1 MKEDES
7 LIFSADE
14 ERNTIELDSTIL
26 LDLPCWLFWPMLI
39 SIQDNAKINL
49 GIIKT
54 KFALIK
60 NDCPMTSLPKIL
72 PSPLPSH
79 LYPLL
84 LLSFVKKCIPT
95 WYSITYLF
103 AYDLAPKLQPELHKS
118 KYFSALCYVLRRTQ
132 SFLRRGT
139 KNLQSKRSTHD
150 GFYRKTPL
158 LSLQISYH
166 MIPMDL
172 GRKDHIKHQEADIS
186 LHTCYL

>member
-1 MKEDES
+1 MTVLWLHYLKYFHLHS
-7 LIFSADE
+7 PVTS
-14 ERNTIELDSTIL
+14 IL
-26 LDLPCWLFWPMLI
+26 FYCF
-39 SIQDNAKINL
+39 
-49 GIIKT
+49 
-54 KFALIK
+54 
-60 NDCPMTSLPKIL
+60 
-72 PSPLPSH
+72 
-79 LYPLL
+79 LL
-84 LLSFVKKCIPT
+84 LKKCIPT

-118 KYFSALCYVLRRTQ
+118 KDFSALCYVLRRTQ

-139 KNLQSKRSTHD
+139 KNLQSERSTHD

-186 LHTCYL
+186 LHTCYLWLNRGNKNLLSSHDLGCGTGACLKTKLPLYN